1 MATRAQIR
9 ANRRNAQRSTGPRS
23 EAGKENCK
31 MNALKHG
38 LASRDFV
45 LGPEE
50 KAEEYEA
57 LQAQLRLDHQP
68 ATQIEEILVEEIAQ
82 SWWRLQ
88 RARLHEAEILR
99 QTTLVTNDVYA
110 RWFGPIMR
118 YQAAAERALHRAI
131 TQLRTTQ
138 NDRRRHEPAEPQ
150 AAESLQPEQTE
161 QVMAI
166 GSVAQNTPVESSD
179 DHSCR
184 SAQTGSTAA
193 ARIAG
198 MKLAPNVTSASNTGT
213 EANVSGSSGLTS

>member
-23 EAGKENCK
+23 DAGKENCK

-50 KAEEYEA
+50 KFEEYEA
-57 LQAQLRLDHQP
+57 LQAQLRLDHHP

-88 RARLHEAEILR
+88 RARQHEVEILR
-99 QTTLVTNDVYA
+99 QTTIVTNDVYA
-110 RWFGPIMR
+110 RYFGPIMR

-150 AAESLQPEQTE
+150 PAEPLQTEQNE

-166 GSVAQNTPVESSD
+166 GSVAQNSTAPSD
-179 DHSCR
+179 DHSSR
-184 SAQTGSTAA
+184 SAQTGSTTA
-193 ARIAG
+193 ARMAG
-198 MKLAPNVTSASNTGT
+198 MKLALT
-213 EANVSGSSGLTS
+213 EANVGGSSGLASTSHSEAE